1 VHAIVKNHGGAIS
14 VESEVGEGTVVSI
27 YLPRTDRAQK
37 VSQPVQTPPRASGL
51 ERILFIDD
59 EEELVT
65 IGRDMLQHLG
75 YQVVTKSNG
84 LDALKAFRE
93 KPDLFDLVVTD
104 MTMPKM
110 TGERLAR
117 ELIKIRP
124 NITVILC
131 TGYSEQINA
140 EKAHAIGIS
149 AFVRKPLTLM
159 RLAEAVRNVLDH
171 QDSASDRSSGITSR
185 RD

>member
-1 VHAIVKNHGGAIS
+1 
-14 VESEVGEGTVVSI
+14 
-27 YLPRTDRAQK
+27 
-37 VSQPVQTPPRASGL
+37 
-51 ERILFIDD
+51 
-59 EEELVT
+59 
-65 IGRDMLQHLG
+65 
-75 YQVVTKSNG
+75 
-84 LDALKAFRE
+84 
-93 KPDLFDLVVTD
+93 